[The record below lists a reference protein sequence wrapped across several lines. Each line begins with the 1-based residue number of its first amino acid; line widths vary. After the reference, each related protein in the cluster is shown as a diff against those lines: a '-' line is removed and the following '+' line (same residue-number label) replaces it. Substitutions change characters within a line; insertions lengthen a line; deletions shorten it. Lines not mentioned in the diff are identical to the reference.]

1 MRRRPRITGGVL
13 ISVLVG
19 LAATHYLIYR
29 VGTHRGRNRAESRIY
44 AGRDVRN
51 QWVEYVRPLEDLLG
65 RLGFDPGVLEMA
77 GHPTYHSQ
85 WGQDRWVA
93 EKVFPGVKDGYFV
106 DVGSG
111 HGIKDS
117 NTKALEA
124 LGWSGVCVDPFPQG
138 MEARRCEVFAEVAY
152 SSTGHTVSFTRAG
165 HLGGIRDHLSLWASD
180 KRLAGA
186 ETVELTTTT
195 MDEILERAQA
205 PRYLHYVSLDVE
217 GAEYE
222 VLQGLDLAKYQVG
235 ALTVEHNF
243 EERKRSRIQAYL
255 KKRGYRLAMSMKY
268 DDWYLPA
275 WGPDINVGGV
285 VDAAQFS
292 PTVVPGGIAALFGAE
307 LADGPESAADSPL
320 PLELQGARVF
330 VDGQAAPLLFV
341 SKRQINFQVPYG
353 VGEEG
358 TAEVVVW
365 HNGFYSV
372 AETVAVGSPRTAPI
386 Q

>member
-1 MRRRPRITGGVL
+1 M
-13 ISVLVG
+13 LVG

-44 AGRDVRN
+44 TDTDARN
-51 QWVEYVRPLEDLLG
+51 QWVEYLRPLEDLLG
-65 RLGFDPGVLEMA
+65 RLGLDPGMPEMA
-77 GHPTYHSQ
+77 GHPMYHSQ

-106 DVGSG
+106 DIGSG

-124 LGWSGVCVDPFPQG
+124 LGWSGVCVDPFPQS
-138 MEARRCEVFAEVAY
+138 METRKCEVFAEVAY
-152 SSTGHTVSFTRAG
+152 SSAGHTVSFTSAG
-165 HLGGIRDHLSLWASD
+165 HLGGIRDHLGLWASD
-180 KRLAGA
+180 KRLAEA

-195 MDEILERAQA
+195 MDEILERARA
-205 PRYLHYVSLDVE
+205 PQYLHYVSLDVE

-255 KKRGYRLAMSMKY
+255 KERGYRLAMSMKY

-275 WGPDINVGGV
+275 WGPDINTGGV

-341 SKRQINFQVPYG
+341 SKHQINFQVLYG